1 VYPPGHPTV
10 TSVSPRSGPAKG
22 GTKVTIRGQNLG
34 CTLQVY
40 FGRAKARSF
49 AQIPTFLYC
58 GSTIALSATSPPG
71 KGRVLVIVDTAES
84 FFTGT
89 GRSTSTARFSYK

>member
-40 FGRAKARSF
+40 FGRARARSF